1 MLSYAKKTPP
11 QRECQDFVTLLYL
24 YILYIY
30 ILHHNAFETLHVCMS
45 YLNKDS
51 TPLSH
56 WLKTTITI
64 QLKLGQAV
72 RRQN

>member
-1 MLSYAKKTPP
+1 MSRLCNPP
-11 QRECQDFVTLLYL
+11 LFIYL
-24 YILYIY
+24 FIFDSV
-30 ILHHNAFETLHVCMS
+30 LHHNAFETLHVCMS
-45 YLNKDS
+45 ILNKDS
-51 TPLSH
+51 TPLSD